1 MENGSTAERQSVERS
16 VRSESRRPAGTGFVE
31 RVVDGIFLE
40 AGIPSADRN
49 PNEAGAIF
57 EAPGIQSL
65 FENGEIGPALFV
77 RHARRF
83 R

>member
-16 VRSESRRPAGTGFVE
+16 VRSESRRPCWDWIRRARG
-31 RVVDGIFLE
+31 RRYFLE